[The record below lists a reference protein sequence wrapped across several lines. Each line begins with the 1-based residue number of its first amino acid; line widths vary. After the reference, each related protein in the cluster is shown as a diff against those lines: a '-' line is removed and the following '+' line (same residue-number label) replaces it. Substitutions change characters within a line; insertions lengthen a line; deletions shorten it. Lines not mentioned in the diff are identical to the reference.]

1 MKETAYTNQPKTKL
15 NLMKKEMLTF
25 TKLKQKI
32 KSTAEDGNDILPPTG
47 ERATINTRNADE
59 LVGLGINNDNEF
71 MRTGDVGADE
81 GNVNTELEMDVLASM
96 EEALHANN
104 VESGDAGDGSSV
116 PDELNSKPDEIDH
129 VMIGEGSMADNDV
142 DEYMEEEDVKST
154 GEDEE
159 YLLSAI
165 EEIR

>member
-81 GNVNTELEMDVLASM
+81 GNVRTS
-96 EEALHANN
+96 LHQWKK
-104 VESGDAGDGSSV
+104 
-116 PDELNSKPDEIDH
+116 LF
-129 VMIGEGSMADNDV
+129 MQ
-142 DEYMEEEDVKST
+142 T
-154 GEDEE
+154 T
-159 YLLSAI
+159 
-165 EEIR
+165 